1 LGLRVPHIRL
11 VAKKYKDLSMQDIQS
26 LLQTNV
32 HEWRLIALFILTKQ
46 FDQAL
51 KKKDIEKCK
60 NMYDFYLKNTKYIN
74 NRDLVD
80 LSTPHIIGKY
90 ILYQIEKQAA

>member
-1 LGLRVPHIRL
+1 

-26 LLQTNV
+26 LLQTDV
-32 HEWRLIALFILTKQ
+32 HEWRLIALFILVKQ

-60 NMYDFYLKNTKYIN
+60 SMYDFYLKNTKYIN

-80 LSTPHIIGKY
+80 LSTPQIIGKY
-90 ILYQIEKQAA
+90 ILYQIEKQAS